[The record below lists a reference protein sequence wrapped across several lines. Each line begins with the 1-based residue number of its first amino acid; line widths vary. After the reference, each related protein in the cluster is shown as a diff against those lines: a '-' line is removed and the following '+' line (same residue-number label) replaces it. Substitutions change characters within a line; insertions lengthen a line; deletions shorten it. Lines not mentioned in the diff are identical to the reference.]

1 MHIDIATFRFARRG
15 SPVGLAAVLLACAL
29 PTTTPVAAQNEVPTM
44 SLDLMIEAD
53 LRAAATG
60 LVAGVV
66 VNGELD
72 FLDAWGTPS
81 SESIDSLEATAMMA
95 FPGLTEVLV
104 AVTVRALAAGDLI
117 DPAAPLST
125 YLADATDRLGRVT
138 LDQLLAHTSGL
149 DNAPLQPGAD
159 WAAALGE
166 LDDRAFVAEPGTVY
180 SASRYSYPLAA
191 QILERMLGMPFSDI
205 ATQAVLT
212 PLGMGRS
219 TFDPDTARARGLVT
233 GYVTTQTGPEAVEP
247 VATWEGLPVLY
258 TAAPD
263 VLQLLSAWMAG
274 GIRGSSPIGTAPPA
288 VPRLDPSRHFGD
300 GVVQDVAALVSQAW
314 VNSQGAGFGTA
325 IHMYPEAEAALFI
338 WSNGETPRNTLFWI
352 RRLLAEAVGDVE
364 TSMASQGVRVTR
376 TTDPELRPDG
386 LDDLGE
392 WQGLYRNGAAQLGL
406 RFADDQLWYYDGV
419 RDLPLQGIGP
429 ATFAYRGEG
438 GGPPLQLVRVGDQ
451 RMVLYGAQAYAWE
464 TAEVPVPGG

>member
-1 MHIDIATFRFARRG
+1 MHTDFASFRFAGRG
-15 SPVGLAAVLLACAL
+15 SPVGFAAALLASVFAVA
-29 PTTTPVAAQNEVPTM
+29 TPGAAQDDVPTM
-44 SLDLMIEAD
+44 SLDVMVETD

-81 SESIDSLEATAMMA
+81 VESADSLEATAMMA

-104 AVTVRALAAGDLI
+104 AVTVRALAGGDLI
-117 DPAAPLST
+117 DPAAPLSS
-125 YLADATDRLGRVT
+125 YLADATDRMGRVT
-138 LDQLLAHTSGL
+138 LDQLLAHTAGL
-149 DNAPLQPGAD
+149 DDAPLPPGKD
-159 WAAALGE
+159 WPTALAE
-166 LDDRAFVAEPGTVY
+166 LNDDAFVAEPGTVY

-191 QILERMLGMPFSDI
+191 RILERMLGMPFSDI

-219 TFDPDTARARGLVT
+219 SFDPDTARARGLVT
-233 GYVTTQTGPEAVEP
+233 GYVNTETGPQAVEAA
-247 VATWEGLPVLY
+247 ATWEGLPVLY

-274 GIRGSSPIGTAPPA
+274 GIRGSSPIGMAPPA

-300 GVVQDVAALVSQAW
+300 GVVQDVAALVPQAW

-325 IHMYPEAEAALFI
+325 IHMYPDSETALFV
-338 WSNGETPRNTLFWI
+338 WSNGGIPRNTLFWI

-376 TTDPELRPDG
+376 STDPESRPDG
-386 LDDLGE
+386 LDDLSE

-406 RFADDQLWYYDGV
+406 RFANDQLWFYDGV

-451 RMVLYGAQAYAWE
+451 RMVLYGAQAFAWE
-464 TAEVPVPGG
+464 TAEVPQPGG